1 MKSEYK
7 IGILGP
13 ESCGK
18 STLTQQLA
26 EHYSG
31 TAVPEYARFYMEQ
44 LLENQPIRENFE
56 KTEKEINY
64 TFEDVVKIARK
75 QIEQI
80 VAEYRSK
87 YVFFDTE
94 LIITKVW
101 FLDKYGIIPDFFA
114 EALRNNPI
122 DFYLLLAPDL
132 PFETDPVRENPMRR
146 EELFNWYKKELKNYG
161 FQYKIIDGIGDFR
174 LQKAVASIDSF
185 IHSNH

>member
-7 IGILGP
+7 IGIIGP

-31 TAVPEYARFYMEQ
+31 TFVPEYARFFMEH
-44 LLENQPIRENFE
+44 LLENQPLGENFE
-56 KTEKEINY
+56 KTEKEISY
-64 TFEDVVKIARK
+64 TFEDVVMIARK

-80 VAEYRSK
+80 FAEYPSK
-87 YVFFDTE
+87 YIFFDTE

-101 FLDKYGIIPDFFA
+101 FSDKYGIIPDFFT
-114 EALRNNPI
+114 EALAKNPI

-132 PFETDPVRENPMRR
+132 AFEADPVRENPMRR
-146 EELFNWYKKELKNYG
+146 EELFDWYKKELENYG

-174 LQKAVASIDSF
+174 LKKAVASIDNFVNSGK
-185 IHSNH
+185 